1 MELRIP
7 WREYR
12 DLEKLIKSQKLVDQY
27 VADQIEKMADEN
39 ARYYFFLDLNKVT
52 GDLTNFKNWILLA
65 KPEWIYV
72 DPVSVQSFINSTN
85 FVGAR
90 PSYPVAGMVY
100 YDIHTGTIKMYDGTQ
115 WLDVS

>member
-52 GDLTNFKNWILLA
+52 GDLTIHYFQNMSK
-65 KPEWIYV
+65 
-72 DPVSVQSFINSTN
+72 
-85 FVGAR
+85 
-90 PSYPVAGMVY
+90 SYYEHHEKA
-100 YDIHTGTIKMYDGTQ
+100 DS
-115 WLDVS
+115 L